1 MPMLPVPASALGS
14 AAACRQAAVC
24 LATVLDG
31 PGEHDPEVQR
41 RLRAVHRALVGSL
54 TVTAFLVC
62 PSAAEAKMYEWA
74 PRRHYKRL
82 GQIREE
88 ANQMIL
94 EQASLL
100 ALRQTGWKHRACD
113 TMSSRRAR
121 RVRERTTGRL
131 RRSSSWLDRHATDA
145 GAAAAAQLPCEPR
158 ASA

>member
-1 MPMLPVPASALGS
+1 MPVLPVPAAALRSAT
-14 AAACRQAAVC
+14 ACRQAAVC

-31 PGEHDPEVQR
+31 PSEHDPEVQR

-62 PSAAEAKMYEWA
+62 PSAAEAKMYEWS

-94 EQASLL
+94 EQAGLPALSLGGMNITT
-100 ALRQTGWKHRACD
+100 AHV
-113 TMSSRRAR
+113 SSLCRAR
-121 RVRERTTGRL
+121 HVSESRT
-131 RRSSSWLDRHATDA
+131 
-145 GAAAAAQLPCEPR
+145 EK
-158 ASA
+158 